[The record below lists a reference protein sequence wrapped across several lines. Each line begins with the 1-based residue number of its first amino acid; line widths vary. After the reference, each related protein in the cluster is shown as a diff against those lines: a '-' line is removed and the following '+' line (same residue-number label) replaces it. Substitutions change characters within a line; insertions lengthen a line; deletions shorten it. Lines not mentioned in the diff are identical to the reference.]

1 MTTSATSNVME
12 AVTAALPEEL
22 SVLGVVAVCGVV
34 VTQYA
39 DSEKDAMHILMEL
52 AVQLK
57 GYYRSTPTEQCD
69 CASCK
74 AKRKELD

>member
-1 MTTSATSNVME
+1 MTKSATSDIMD

-22 SVLGVVAVCGVV
+22 SLIGVVAVCGVV

-39 DSEKDAMHILMEL
+39 DNEEDAMRILMEL
-52 AVQLK
+52 AVQIK
-57 GYYRSTPTEQCD
+57 SYYRSTSTEQCD

-74 AKRKELD
+74 AKRKELN

>member
-1 MTTSATSNVME
+1 MTKEASREMLD

-22 SVLGVVAVCGVV
+22 SLIGVVAVCGVV

-39 DSEKDAMHILMEL
+39 DSEEDAMHILMEL
-52 AVQLK
+52 AVQIK
-57 GYYRSTPTEQCD
+57 NYYRSTSTEQCD

-74 AKRKELD
+74 AKRKELN